1 MTTEANNCTP
11 PFMPGIAR
19 FARVRLGHT
28 PTPLEPAP
36 NLGTALGVE
45 LWIKRDD
52 CTGLAFGGN
61 KVRQLEFQLGE
72 ARAHGA
78 DTVLVTGAVQSN
90 LVRLAAAGG
99 RRLGMDVHVQ
109 LEERVE
115 GAGELYRASGN
126 VLLDRVLGA
135 TLHGFPVGED
145 EAAADAALERCA
157 EALAA
162 EGRRPYVIR
171 SAPGHPPL
179 GGLGYVVAAVEVME
193 QARALGIGFD
203 SVVSP
208 SGSALTHAGL
218 LVGLRAMGE
227 PVPVHGI
234 CVRRDAGRQGA
245 RVKQVA
251 DELASMIGRP
261 AVVDASDV
269 LVSDAVHAPGYG
281 RVNGAV
287 REAMAM
293 AARLEGLLLDP
304 VYTGKAMAGLMAHVG
319 AGRIGAG
326 SRVLFIHTGG
336 QPALFAYG
344 EELGPWLSAAP
355 GAPVS

>member
-11 PFMPGIAR
+11 SFMPGIAR
-19 FARVRLGHT
+19 FARVRLGHA

-36 NLGTALGVE
+36 NLGAALGVD

-61 KVRQLEFQLGE
+61 KVRQLEFVLGE
-72 ARAHGA
+72 ARARGA

-90 LVRLAAAGG
+90 LVRLVAAGG

-145 EAAADAALERCA
+145 ETAADAALERCA

-171 SAPGHPPL
+171 SAPGRPPL

-193 QARALGIGFD
+193 QAQALGIGFD
-203 SVVSP
+203 AVVCA
-208 SGSALTHAGL
+208 SGSALTHAE
-218 LVGLRAMGE
+218 VGMGVYRGQCCIRYR
-227 PVPVHGI
+227 PSKSI
-234 CVRRDAGRQGA
+234 ALKGRSHIYNS
-245 RVKQVA
+245 
-251 DELASMIGRP
+251 L
-261 AVVDASDV
+261 
-269 LVSDAVHAPGYG
+269 
-281 RVNGAV
+281 
-287 REAMAM
+287 
-293 AARLEGLLLDP
+293 
-304 VYTGKAMAGLMAHVG
+304 
-319 AGRIGAG
+319 
-326 SRVLFIHTGG
+326 
-336 QPALFAYG
+336 
-344 EELGPWLSAAP
+344 
-355 GAPVS
+355 